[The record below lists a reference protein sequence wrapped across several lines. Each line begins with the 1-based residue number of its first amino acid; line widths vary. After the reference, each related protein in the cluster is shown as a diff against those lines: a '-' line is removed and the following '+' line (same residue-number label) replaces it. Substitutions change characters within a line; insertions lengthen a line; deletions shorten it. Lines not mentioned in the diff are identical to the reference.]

1 MASRTTTD
9 PIEILLE
16 MGVDLDNLSEEE
28 DYLSALKEALAT
40 IEFQTKGAGDERTAI
55 LQKEV
60 VKIRK
65 QRKASAFK
73 VKKTKISA
81 EAFKK
86 GTASDSSEKKS
97 QAALPT
103 AAIVPLRNPKINLDP
118 VETEEPEV
126 EKEKEKEEVKDK
138 SKNYLKDIL
147 KSVTNIADILKK
159 QYKVKKDTANFDRK
173 KAERERRDLQKQNL
187 AKRFEGLKSVAE
199 KIVAP
204 VSSIFDKIFGF
215 LFNIL
220 LGRFLMKLV
229 DWFADPKNQ
238 GKIKS
243 IIRFLTDNWP
253 KLLSA
258 YLIFGTGIGK
268 FARFLVKIL
277 AKGAVRLAAA
287 TAGLVAKLFGSR
299 KLGKF
304 SRFLGKR
311 GKLVSGGI
319 QAVATVAAFK
329 AVEGA
334 FTQELDSEESAS
346 IDRDIPIQPVEGFK
360 GGGVIQPVQNFISG
374 DSNNIFNLGDISQSS
389 QKFDSNNISQN
400 FLSNKNTNVSAY
412 QGGGLVQNNSNNTS
426 ISAYQG
432 DELVQSDQKFISG
445 DNNTSNNTFTNAYQG
460 GGLVNSIQ
468 KFIGGGVVKP
478 TYKYAGGGGVNVN
491 LIAPTNN
498 IFGYDEGGSPAVS
511 VDGGEVEGPGGIDKV
526 PAMLTAGEFV
536 MSRGAV
542 QKYGLQE
549 LESMNAAGGGTNKP
563 KMMSGAYYAV
573 GGGLIGDREP
583 ADKKLNPIKQFSD
596 RFIVGDQSFLN
607 KLALGDTSGAIERLG
622 IKIDTNSSALTN
634 NTLAVRDYIK
644 ETADSFTSSTSE
656 FMSDRQ
662 KEIQGFS
669 EIINNRLETLGPA
682 INTFIGD
689 KRGEIET
696 LGPTVVEF
704 LNNKQKEIAGVP
716 AAAKKQYDKAVEGL
730 FSVVTGGLRRSEESR
745 YVTQAEYDKL
755 SEKEKLDKLV
765 INSKTIDKS
774 GRLNVTKTALT
785 ARNQARQTDT
795 IERLQKGLRSE
806 SIFERTSAN
815 IMNTGVIPLP
825 TQILS
830 NLGLTEG
837 FDKAASVLSAGK
849 VKKASSVL
857 TGLEFAAKGLLGPLG
872 RPLKTDASNLI
883 EYNKPLIDFAIKN
896 NLVNSKGEYVVGKA
910 SWNKILGNK
919 AYATEDISLS
929 EEEMRKGFRIV
940 GDTKGRQGA
949 YKVID
954 DKGNEITRYTDSL
967 YDKMQR
973 ESAGSGAAAKIA
985 NFGLGQF
992 TFNVD
997 EKSGKAIV
1005 TDSWDSNNTAAYY
1018 FGEAEDA
1025 LKRGDIYNALFKG
1038 FSGILRV
1045 NQNSAFGLGDTGF
1058 ANTLPGGVDIAS
1070 KSSFSKILNQRKPPK
1085 QQLTPE
1091 QISQGYF
1098 SSTTNKFYA
1107 SYAEALKDPKVKAA
1121 AQLEETK
1128 KKLGLT
1134 LNQTSTSSALMN
1146 TLMSGDKN
1154 QSSTSSTLMGDQ
1166 YYSSTTGKYYKNYTE
1181 ALKDPR
1187 VKAAAQLEET
1197 KKKLS
1202 LAPSQAPKVTVL
1214 EPPPTGPNGGPRVTV
1229 IKSGKKGKSPTLSGS
1244 GSETPYINPG
1254 NGNKSKFNILGI
1266 PVPFF

>member
-1 MASRTTTD
+1 
-9 PIEILLE
+9 L
-16 MGVDLDNLSEEE
+16 
-28 DYLSALKEALAT
+28 
-40 IEFQTKGAGDERTAI
+40 
-55 LQKEV
+55 
-60 VKIRK
+60 
-65 QRKASAFK
+65 
-73 VKKTKISA
+73 
-81 EAFKK
+81 
-86 GTASDSSEKKS
+86 
-97 QAALPT
+97 
-103 AAIVPLRNPKINLDP
+103 
-118 VETEEPEV
+118 
-126 EKEKEKEEVKDK
+126 
-138 SKNYLKDIL
+138 
-147 KSVTNIADILKK
+147 
-159 QYKVKKDTANFDRK
+159 
-173 KAERERRDLQKQNL
+173 
-187 AKRFEGLKSVAE
+187 
-199 KIVAP
+199 
-204 VSSIFDKIFGF
+204 
-215 LFNIL
+215 
-220 LGRFLMKLV
+220 
-229 DWFADPKNQ
+229 
-238 GKIKS
+238 
-243 IIRFLTDNWP
+243 
-253 KLLSA
+253 
-258 YLIFGTGIGK
+258 
-268 FARFLVKIL
+268 
-277 AKGAVRLAAA
+277 
-287 TAGLVAKLFGSR
+287 
-299 KLGKF
+299 
-304 SRFLGKR
+304 
-311 GKLVSGGI
+311 
-319 QAVATVAAFK
+319 
-329 AVEGA
+329 
-334 FTQELDSEESAS
+334 
-346 IDRDIPIQPVEGFK
+346 
-360 GGGVIQPVQNFISG
+360 
-374 DSNNIFNLGDISQSS
+374 
-389 QKFDSNNISQN
+389 
-400 FLSNKNTNVSAY
+400 
-412 QGGGLVQNNSNNTS
+412 
-426 ISAYQG
+426 
-432 DELVQSDQKFISG
+432 
-445 DNNTSNNTFTNAYQG
+445 
-460 GGLVNSIQ
+460 
-468 KFIGGGVVKP
+468 VKP
-478 TYKYAGGGGVNVN
+478 TYKYAGGGRVNVN

-498 IFGYDEGGSPAVS
+498 IFGYSEGGSPAVS
-511 VDGGEVEGPGGIDKV
+511 VDGGQVQGPGGIDKV

-622 IKIDTNSSALTN
+622 IKIDTNSSALIN

-644 ETADSFTSSTSE
+644 ETADSFTSSASE
-656 FMSDRQ
+656 FVSDRQ
-662 KEIQGFS
+662 KEIQGGL
-669 EIINNRLETLGPA
+669 EIINNGLETLG
-682 INTFIGD
+682 
-689 KRGEIET
+689 
-696 LGPTVVEF
+696 
-704 LNNKQKEIAGVP
+704 KEIAGVP

-774 GRLNVTKTALT
+774 GRLNATKTALT
-785 ARNQARQTDT
+785 AKNQARQTDT

-806 SIFERTSAN
+806 NIFEKTIAN

-830 NLGLTEG
+830 KLGLTEG

-954 DKGNEITRYTDSL
+954 DKGKEITRYTESL

-973 ESAGSGAAAKIA
+973 ESAGSGAAAKLA

-1025 LKRGDIYNALFKG
+1025 LKRGDVYNALFKG

-1058 ANTLPGGVDIAS
+1058 ANTLPGGVDITS
-1070 KSSFSKILNQRKPPK
+1070 KSSFSEILNQRKPPK

-1098 SSTTNKFYA
+1098 SSTTNKFYT
-1107 SYAEALKDPKVKAA
+1107 SYAAALKDPKVKAA
-1121 AQLEETK
+1121 AKLEETK

-1134 LNQTSTSSALMN
+1134 LNQSSTSSTLMN
-1146 TLMSGDKN
+1146 TLMGGDKN
-1154 QSSTSSTLMGDQ
+1154 TSSTLMNTLMGGDKNTSSTLMNTLMGDQ
-1166 YYSSTTGKYYKNYTE
+1166 YYSSTTGKYYENYTE

-1202 LAPSQAPKVTVL
+1202 LAPSQAPKVTV
-1214 EPPPTGPNGGPRVTV
+1214 PSPPTGSNGGSNVTV
-1229 IKSGKKGKSPTLSGS
+1229 IKTNKKGKQQPTLSGN
-1244 GSETPYINPG
+1244 GTETPYINPG
-1254 NGNKSKFNILGI
+1254 TGNKAKFNILGI

>member
-28 DYLSALKEALAT
+28 DYLSALIEAIAT
-40 IEFQTKGAGDERTAI
+40 IQFQTKGAGDERSAI

-73 VKKTKISA
+73 VRKTKISA

-86 GTASDSSEKKS
+86 GTASDSSGKKS

-159 QYKVKKDTANFDRK
+159 QYKVKKDTADFERK
-173 KAERERRDLQKQNL
+173 KTERERRNLQKENL

-277 AKGAVRLAAA
+277 AKGVVRLAAA

-311 GKLVSGGI
+311 GKLISGGI

-346 IDRDIPIQPVEGFK
+346 IDKNTPIQPVEGFK
-360 GGGVIQPVQNFISG
+360 GGGVVQPVQNFISG

-400 FLSNKNTNVSAY
+400 FLSNKNTISAY
-412 QGGGLVQNNSNNTS
+412 QGGGLVHNNSNNTS

-432 DELVQSDQKFISG
+432 
-445 DNNTSNNTFTNAYQG
+445 
-460 GGLVNSIQ
+460 GGLVKSIQ
-468 KFIGGGVVKP
+468 KFMGGGVVKP

-498 IFGYDEGGSPAVS
+498 IFGYSEGGSPAVS

-622 IKIDTNSSALTN
+622 IKIDTNSSALIN

-689 KRGEIET
+689 KRGEIESFT
-696 LGPTVVEF
+696 PTVVEF

-716 AAAKKQYDKAVEGL
+716 AAAKKQYDKVVEGL
-730 FSVVTGGLRRSEESR
+730 FSVVTGGVRRSEESK

-765 INSKTIDKS
+765 IDSKTIDKS
-774 GRLNVTKTALT
+774 GRLNATKTALT

-872 RPLKTDASNLI
+872 RPLKTDTSNLI

-896 NLVNSKGEYVVGKA
+896 NLVNSKGEYVVGKQ

-929 EEEMRKGFRIV
+929 EEEMKKGFRIV

-1045 NQNSAFGLGDTGF
+1045 NQNSAFGLGDTGI

-1134 LNQTSTSSALMN
+1134 LNQTSTSSTLMN
-1146 TLMSGDKN
+1146 TLMGGDKN
-1154 QSSTSSTLMGDQ
+1154 QTSTSSTLMGDQ
-1166 YYSSTTGKYYKNYTE
+1166 YYSSTTGKYYENYTE
-1181 ALKDPR
+1181 ALKDPK

-1202 LAPSQAPKVTVL
+1202 LAPSQAPKVTVP
-1214 EPPPTGPNGGPRVTV
+1214 EPPPTGPSGGPRVTV